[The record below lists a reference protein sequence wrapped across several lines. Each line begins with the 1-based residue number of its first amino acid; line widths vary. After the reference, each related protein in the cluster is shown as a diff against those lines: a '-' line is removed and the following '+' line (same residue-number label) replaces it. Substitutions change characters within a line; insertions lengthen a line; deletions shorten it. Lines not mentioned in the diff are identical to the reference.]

1 MVRSERIDIVAEE
14 ALSKEAYAEIVPA
27 LREALID
34 TQYDVTHQ
42 REFAVL
48 LVLAGMSGAGRSES
62 ANRLSEWMDPRYVHL
77 HALDKPTKP
86 ERRRPPLWRFWQ
98 VLPSRGNIGVFLD
111 AWYHEPVYERAS
123 GRLSDA
129 GLRQLRDELRHF
141 ETLLVREG
149 IVLVKLWFHVRKEA
163 QVERLRK
170 LGASKLT
177 RWRVTDEDRWQLK
190 HYGAFSRA
198 AEEILRETSSA
209 EAPWTV
215 IDGNDPEHREVAV
228 GRALLEA
235 MRRRLENGAPAQAPH
250 ALPESG
256 SGRSR
261 LEELDLSKRL
271 DEGDYHTALE
281 AQQARLA
288 RLTRRKRFRDKH
300 SMVIV
305 FEGVDAAGK
314 GSAIRRITYPL
325 DVRQYT
331 VVPIAAPT
339 EQELRYPYLWRFWR
353 SLPKPGAITIFD
365 RSWYGRVLVERVEQ
379 LARPAD
385 WQRAYDEINEFE
397 RQLCDSG
404 VLLIKFWLQIGK
416 AEQLKRFHAREK
428 TAFKRFK
435 ITPDDWRNRKKW
447 VAYQQAAAEMIA
459 RTDGVP
465 WTLVEAEDKYYAR
478 IKVLRTLNETIEAAL
493 G

>member
-1 MVRSERIDIVAEE
+1 MRTCVACG
-14 ALSKEAYAEIVPA
+14 
-27 LREALID
+27 
-34 TQYDVTHQ
+34 T
-42 REFAVL
+42 
-48 LVLAGMSGAGRSES
+48 
-62 ANRLSEWMDPRYVHL
+62 
-77 HALDKPTKP
+77 
-86 ERRRPPLWRFWQ
+86 
-98 VLPSRGNIGVFLD
+98 
-111 AWYHEPVYERAS
+111 
-123 GRLSDA
+123 
-129 GLRQLRDELRHF
+129 RDEIRQF

-149 IVLVKLWFHVRKEA
+149 IVLVKLWFHLRKEA
-163 QVERLRK
+163 QAERLRE
-170 LGASKLT
+170 LCASKLT
-177 RWRVTDEDRWQLK
+177 RWRVTGEDRWQLK
-190 HYGAFSRA
+190 HYEAFSRA
-198 AEEILRETSSA
+198 AEEVLHETSSA

-235 MRRRLENGAPAQAPH
+235 MRRRLDDGPLAVPPT
-250 ALPESG
+250 ALTESG
-256 SGRSR
+256 SGHNP
-261 LEELDLSKRL
+261 LDELDLSKRL
-271 DEGDYHTALE
+271 DDGDYHATLD

-288 RLTRRKRFRDKH
+288 RLTRRKRFRGKH
-300 SMVIV
+300 SMVVV

-353 SLPKPGAITIFD
+353 SLPKPGEIAIFD
-365 RSWYGRVLVERVEQ
+365 RSWYGRVLVERVER
-379 LARPAD
+379 LAQPAD
-385 WQRAYDEINEFE
+385 WQRAYEEINEFE

-404 VLLIKFWLQIGK
+404 VLVIKFWLQIGK
-416 AEQLKRFHAREK
+416 AEQLKRFRAREE

-447 VAYQQAAAEMIA
+447 AAYQQAAAEMIL
-459 RTDGVP
+459 RTGAVP